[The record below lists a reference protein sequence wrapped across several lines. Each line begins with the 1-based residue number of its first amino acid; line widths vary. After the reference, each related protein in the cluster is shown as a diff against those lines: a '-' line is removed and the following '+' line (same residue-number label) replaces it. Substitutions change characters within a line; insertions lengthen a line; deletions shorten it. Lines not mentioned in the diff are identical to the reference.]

1 MRAIRLESG
10 AQYKSWESKGFRV
23 VKECIQKLAESLAY
37 EVVQQGTQK
46 VTRADAERWL
56 QRTPTF
62 LKMLEYVFL
71 HLYHYRASTK
81 NPQDEA
87 IAIRRKSVVAE
98 SNKLLPFCE
107 GRTIVANTMSSIRR
121 PNLCTLLFRRSS
133 VCSRLSSLHGYFTNA
148 FHQFEFAKRLSH
160 QVAFLVLIANT
171 RRELFHV
178 DGTNC
183 GSGSQRYNHRGYQW
197 SSVWRIRGQFMDV
210 RTKIRW
216 KQFSLSIHVAPEN
229 EMLPKHGIQ

>member
-10 AQYKSWESKGFRV
+10 SQYKSWESKGFRV

-46 VTRADAERWL
+46 VTRVDAERWL
-56 QRTPTF
+56 QQTPTF
-62 LKMLEYVFL
+62 VKMLEYVFL

-107 GRTIVANTMSSIRR
+107 GIFFLLKRKRNQTLTHCISFQVFNTCQIIQH
-121 PNLCTLLFRRSS
+121 
-133 VCSRLSSLHGYFTNA
+133 SRI
-148 FHQFEFAKRLSH
+148 FHRCYS
-160 QVAFLVLIANT
+160 
-171 RRELFHV
+171 
-178 DGTNC
+178 
-183 GSGSQRYNHRGYQW
+183 
-197 SSVWRIRGQFMDV
+197 
-210 RTKIRW
+210 
-216 KQFSLSIHVAPEN
+216 
-229 EMLPKHGIQ
+229 